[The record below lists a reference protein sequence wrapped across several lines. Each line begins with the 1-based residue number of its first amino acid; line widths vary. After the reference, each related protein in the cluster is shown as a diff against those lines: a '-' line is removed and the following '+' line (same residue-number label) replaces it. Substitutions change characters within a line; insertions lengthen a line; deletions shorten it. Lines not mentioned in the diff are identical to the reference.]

1 MDGAMMK
8 MSTEIAD
15 SSELYAKLQKDDLVG
30 VYVTCLDIKGLNEI
44 NNVYGR
50 EVGNKLLQQIV
61 NTLKEFEEKGSFRF
75 YFVEGNHFALLMKG
89 LAQEDAIE
97 ISNHVYKR
105 FDDFWRIGES
115 EKAERVFCRV
125 NMGIMHLVELPSSY
139 LEFLDLLER
148 VEYFSTKEDR
158 LIYYDEQKNQDYEKV
173 MKRRIALRE
182 SILNDMKGFSLMYQP
197 LMEVQSNRWIA
208 LEALCRWDDPELG
221 SVKPDI
227 FIPEAEELGL
237 IHLLGNWI
245 FETAISQ
252 IKKWKLDE
260 LNLFTLFIN
269 LSSVQLKDYD
279 MLDKLSVL
287 LEEYQFPPYKLV
299 LDITGTPGFQFDRRI
314 INYLQ
319 EIQMKGI
326 TLALED
332 FEVGRAAFSNI
343 RNLPVYM
350 VKTDRDFIKNLDS
363 DVFIQQ
369 TLRLMVDY
377 AHSTGLLVIAE
388 GVETEEQRRIVTEK
402 GANLIQG
409 FYCSRPLTVAQLEC
423 ELDRFYFK

>member
-1 MDGAMMK
+1 
-8 MSTEIAD
+8 
-15 SSELYAKLQKDDLVG
+15 
-30 VYVTCLDIKGLNEI
+30 
-44 NNVYGR
+44 
-50 EVGNKLLQQIV
+50 
-61 NTLKEFEEKGSFRF
+61 
-75 YFVEGNHFALLMKG
+75 
-89 LAQEDAIE
+89 
-97 ISNHVYKR
+97 
-105 FDDFWRIGES
+105 
-115 EKAERVFCRV
+115 
-125 NMGIMHLVELPSSY
+125 
-139 LEFLDLLER
+139 
-148 VEYFSTKEDR
+148 VEYFSTQEDR
-158 LIYYDEQKNQDYEKV
+158 LIYYDTQKNQDYESV
-173 MKRRIALRE
+173 MKRRLAIRE
-182 SILNDMKGFSLMYQP
+182 SILNDMKGFSLVYQP
-197 LMEVQSNRWIA
+197 IMDVQSNRWIA
-208 LEALCRWDDPELG
+208 LEALCRWEDPDLG
-221 SVKPDI
+221 IVKPEV
-227 FIPEAEELGL
+227 FIPEAEKLGL

-260 LNLFTLFIN
+260 LTLFTLFIN

-279 MLDKLSVL
+279 MLDKLSVV
-287 LEEYQFPPYKLV
+287 LEEHQFPPYKLV

-314 INYLQ
+314 LNYLQ

-363 DVFIQQ
+363 DIFIQQ

-377 AHSTGLLVIAE
+377 AHATGLLVVAE

-409 FYCSRPLTVAQLEC
+409 FYCSRPLTVQQMDE
-423 ELDRFYFK
+423 EVHRFY

>member
-1 MDGAMMK
+1 MGAIMK
-8 MSTEIAD
+8 MCTEMAD
-15 SSELYAKLQKDDLVG
+15 SSELYKVLQEDDLQD
-30 VYVTCLDIKGLNEI
+30 VYVTCLDIKGLSEI

-50 EVGNKLLQQIV
+50 EVGNKLLQQIIAA
-61 NTLKEFEEKGSFRF
+61 LKQYEQDGLFRF
-75 YFVEGNHFALLMKG
+75 FFVEGNHFALLMKG

-97 ISNHVYKR
+97 ISNQVYKR
-105 FDDFWRIGES
+105 FDDFWSIGQS
-115 EKAERVFCRV
+115 DKAERVFCRV
-125 NMGIMHLVELPSSY
+125 NMGIMHMVDFPPSY

-148 VEYFSTKEDR
+148 VEYFSTQEDR
-158 LIYYDEQKNQDYEKV
+158 LIYYDTQKNQDYEGV
-173 MKRRIALRE
+173 MKRRLAIRE
-182 SILNDMKGFSLMYQP
+182 SILNDMKGFSLVYQP
-197 LMEVQSNRWIA
+197 IMDVHSNRWVG
-208 LEALCRWDDPELG
+208 LEALCRWEDPVLG
-221 SVKPDI
+221 IEKPEV
-227 FIPEAEELGL
+227 FIPEAEKLGL

-260 LNLFTLFIN
+260 LTLFTLFIN

-279 MLDKLSVL
+279 MLDKLSVV
-287 LEEYQFPPYKLV
+287 LEEHQFPPYKLV

-314 INYLQ
+314 LNYLQ

-377 AHSTGLLVIAE
+377 AHATGLLVVAE

-409 FYCSRPLTVAQLEC
+409 FYCSRPLTVHQMDE
-423 ELDRFYFK
+423 EIQRFYI

>member
-1 MDGAMMK
+1 MGAIMK
-8 MSTEIAD
+8 MCTEMPD
-15 SSELYAKLQKDDLVG
+15 SSELYRVLQEDDLQD
-30 VYVTCLDIKGLNEI
+30 VYVTCLDIKGLSEI

-50 EVGNKLLQQIV
+50 EVGNKLLQQIIAA
-61 NTLKEFEEKGSFRF
+61 LKQYEQDGLFRF
-75 YFVEGNHFALLMKG
+75 FFVEGNHFALLMKG

-97 ISNHVYKR
+97 ISNLVYKR
-105 FDDFWRIGES
+105 FDNFWRIGQS

-125 NMGIMHLVELPSSY
+125 NMGIMHMVDFPPNY

-148 VEYFSTKEDR
+148 VEYFSTQEDR
-158 LIYYDEQKNQDYEKV
+158 LIYYDTQKNQDYESV
-173 MKRRIALRE
+173 MKRRLAIRE
-182 SILNDMKGFSLMYQP
+182 SILNEMKGFSLVYQP
-197 LMEVQSNRWIA
+197 IMDVQSNRWIG
-208 LEALCRWDDPELG
+208 LEALCRWEDPVLG
-221 SVKPDI
+221 IVKPEV
-227 FIPEAEELGL
+227 FIPEAEKLGL

-260 LNLFTLFIN
+260 LTLFTLFIN

-279 MLDKLSVL
+279 MLDKLSVV
-287 LEEYQFPPYKLV
+287 LEEHQFPPYKLV

-314 INYLQ
+314 LNYLQ

-377 AHSTGLLVIAE
+377 AHATGLLVVAE

-409 FYCSRPLTVAQLEC
+409 FYCSRPLTVQQMDE
-423 ELDRFYFK
+423 EIHRFHQ

>member
-1 MDGAMMK
+1 MGAMMK
-8 MSTEIAD
+8 MNTGIAD
-15 SSELYAKLQKDDLVG
+15 SFELYAQLQKDDLKD
-30 VYVTCLDIKGLNEI
+30 VYVTCLDIRGISEI

-50 EVGNKLLQQIV
+50 EVSNKLLEKIVYTLQQ
-61 NTLKEFEEKGSFRF
+61 FEERGDYRF

-97 ISNHVYKR
+97 ISNHVFKR
-105 FDDFWRIGES
+105 FDDFWSIGES
-115 EKAERVFCRV
+115 DKAERVFCRV
-125 NMGIMHLVELPSSY
+125 NMGITHLTQLPSTY

-148 VEYFSTKEDR
+148 VEYFSKKDDR
-158 LIYYDEQKNQDYEKV
+158 LIYYDEQKNQDYELV

-182 SILNDMKGFSLMYQP
+182 SILNDMKGFYLVYQP
-197 LMEVQSNRWIA
+197 LMEVQSNKWIA
-208 LEALCRWDDPELG
+208 LEALCRWEDPELG
-221 SVKPDI
+221 NIKPEI
-227 FIPEAEELGL
+227 FIPEAETLGL

-245 FETAISQ
+245 FETAIRQ
-252 IKKWKLDE
+252 IKRWKMDE
-260 LNLFTLFIN
+260 LPLFTLFIN

-287 LEEYQFPPYKLV
+287 LEKYQFPPYKLV
-299 LDITGTPGFQFDRRI
+299 LDITGTPGFQFDRKI
-314 INYLQ
+314 LNYLQ

-343 RNLPVYM
+343 RDLPVYM

-363 DVFIQQ
+363 DVFVQQ

-423 ELDRFYFK
+423 EMERFYIS